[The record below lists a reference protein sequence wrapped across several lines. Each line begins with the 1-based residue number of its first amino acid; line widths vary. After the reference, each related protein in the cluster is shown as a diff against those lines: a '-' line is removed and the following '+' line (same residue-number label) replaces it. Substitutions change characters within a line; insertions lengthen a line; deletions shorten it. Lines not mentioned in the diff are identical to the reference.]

1 MGVRAAILCSLF
13 AGNGVFAQELPGIE
27 APPTPVEFLPYG
39 KEFLAPGF
47 SNPIQQPVPVD
58 GWELN
63 TSTPLI
69 FGHGIRLADQR
80 PGVSLP
86 ENPRNVAFIY
96 DIRQD
101 EMRIVSGLPKKYYSV
116 SYASWVGGDPSVL
129 LWILVTDETVQDGMR
144 YEMYS
149 IRAASGVASK
159 INVPGLEPQD
169 ELDTSEQSQWILHQR
184 RDEDGGLTGVRLFN
198 LKGEIR
204 ELKSIVPSTSQVL
217 LRNYTTGP
225 GLFVYPGNW
234 LPTDGKAYDLETLQ
248 PIKHEPWL
256 PPLFV
261 RSIRKPGNTDQPAP
275 MLFRGQGKPSIAAL
289 MMGYGEEK
297 TYLDLGF
304 TTGESD
310 NVTLDAKYCVVEYNR
325 ALFLTELVRLSKEQK
340 EAIEKQSVIQ
350 KALQV
355 GKMVGVAI
363 HLFFSDNE
371 KMPPKEGFQSEVLPY
386 IKSKDMLSQ
395 FVYTGSED
403 LDLNNA
409 DNLDKIEVGF
419 VPGPGGKAVVYADG
433 HVVWVPDK

>member
-1 MGVRAAILCSLF
+1 LF
-13 AGNGVFAQELPGIE
+13 AGSGVFAQELPGVE
-27 APPTPVEFLPYG
+27 APPTPVDFLPYG

-47 SNPIQQPVPVD
+47 SNPIHQPVPVD

-69 FGHGIRLADQR
+69 FGYGIRLADQR

-101 EMRIVSGLPKKYYSV
+101 EMRIVSGLPKQPYVIGYSI
-116 SYASWVGGDPSVL
+116 WIGGDPTV
-129 LWILVTDETVQDGMR
+129 IVTIGLVGPDTAEDTRWET
-144 YEMYS
+144 YA
-149 IRAASGVASK
+149 IRGASGVASK
-159 INVPGLEPQD
+159 LKWDGVQPQD
-169 ELDTSEQSQWILHQR
+169 NIEYSEQSPWILHTVAATP
-184 RDEDGGLTGVRLFN
+184 DSPYKARLIN
-198 LKGEIR
+198 VKGEVRGLEAILPPNSKVFMSDF
-204 ELKSIVPSTSQVL
+204 ES
-217 LRNYTTGP
+217 GP
-225 GLFVYPGNW
+225 GLLVVPDRGKT
-234 LPTDGKAYDLETLQ
+234 TDGKAYDLETLQ
-248 PIKHEPWL
+248 PIKTEPWL
-256 PPLFV
+256 PALYM
-261 RSIRKPGNTDQPAP
+261 RSLHTPGTTDQPAP

-304 TTGESD
+304 TTGGSD
-310 NVTLDAKYCVVEYNR
+310 NVTRDAKYCVVEYNR

-355 GKMVGVAI
+355 GKMVGIAF
-363 HLFFSDNE
+363 HLFFADND
-371 KMPPKEGFQSEVLPY
+371 KMPSKEGIQTELLGYV
-386 IKSKDMLSQ
+386 KSKDMLSQ

-409 DNLDKIEVGF
+409 ENLHQIEVGF
-419 VPGPGGKAVVYADG
+419 VPGPGGRAVVYGDG